1 MTIVDLRNL
10 THHLSLR
17 LSADSHKGDT
27 RLDCLDQ
34 LLSALDQ
41 KEKHLLRQLER
52 KPDEKTL
59 RHLQLE
65 LEVTRLQLKKG
76 LAQRAELVG
85 DA

>member
-1 MTIVDLRNL
+1 L
-10 THHLSLR
+10 
-17 LSADSHKGDT
+17 AGSHAGET

-34 LLSALDQ
+34 LLNALDQ
-41 KEKHLLRQLER
+41 KERHLLRQLE
-52 KPDEKTL
+52 KKLDDKTH

-76 LAQRAELVG
+76 LARRAELVG